1 VGRFRKILIANRGE
15 IALRIV
21 RACRALGIRSAA
33 IYSEADCDAPHVR
46 LADEAWP
53 CGPARA
59 TESYLDRDRVVSL
72 ARHCG
77 AEAIHPGYGFLSE
90 NAAFAE
96 AAAAAGL
103 VFIGPSPEVLR
114 TMGLKIPSRERM
126 RRAGV
131 PVVPGSPEIRD
142 LGAARR
148 RAEELGYPV
157 LVKASAGGGGRGMR
171 RVESESALERASEA
185 ARSEAGS
192 AFGDDAIYLEKVLRE
207 PRHIEIQILADGR
220 GGIVHLGERD
230 CSIQRRHQKL
240 VEEAPAFGVDPGLR
254 ARMGEAAVRAARAVD
269 YQGAGTCEFLLDAAG
284 EFYFLEMNTR
294 IQVEHPVTESVTG
307 IDLVELQIRIAAGEA
322 LPFEQP
328 QIAWEG
334 HAIEMRLYAEDPE
347 KGFLPSP
354 GRIAAW
360 SPPSG
365 PGIRLDGGVV
375 QGQTVSSHYDPLL
388 AKLIASGRDRE
399 QALARLEGALEELA
413 VAGIRTGLPF
423 LRRVVAHP
431 VFRAGGYDTGFI
443 ERHLAD
449 PPPPLSA
456 STRARV
462 LAAVALAVAGTD
474 VGTDAGSPAD
484 ADSGRQSGAGSGG
497 SDSGSDSGERVG
509 GGGALRCLAV
519 SIAREA
525 PERVEWRAGELPLEV
540 RVGDHALRLDGLWRD
555 GVLVTGVFEGE
566 VLRLSLVEKK
576 SRVYDVGLRDRV
588 LRVRCDGGP
597 SA

>member
-1 VGRFRKILIANRGE
+1 MFRKILIANRGE

-21 RACRALGIRSAA
+21 RACRALGIRSVA
-33 IYSEADCDAPHVR
+33 IYSEADRDAPHVR

-59 TESYLDRDRVVSL
+59 TESYLDRERVVGI
-72 ARHCG
+72 ARRCG
-77 AEAIHPGYGFLSE
+77 AEAVHPGYGFLSE

-96 AAAAAGL
+96 AVAAAGL

-131 PVVPGSPEIRD
+131 PVVPGGLAIED
-142 LGAARR
+142 LAAARR
-148 RAEELGYPV
+148 AAEELGYPV
-157 LVKASAGGGGRGMR
+157 FVKASAGGGGRGMR
-171 RVESESALERASEA
+171 RVETESALEPAIER
-185 ARSEAGS
+185 ARSEAES
-192 AFGDDAIYLEKVLRE
+192 AFGDGTVYLEKVLLE

-240 VEEAPAFGVDPGLR
+240 VEEAPAFGVDPALR

-269 YQGAGTCEFLLDAAG
+269 YEGAGTCEFLLDAAG
-284 EFYFLEMNTR
+284 DFYFLEMNTR

-307 IDLVELQIRIAAGEA
+307 IDLVEMQIRIAAGEP
-322 LPFEQP
+322 LPFEQS
-328 QIAWEG
+328 QIAWDG
-334 HAIEMRLYAEDPE
+334 HAIEVRVYAEDPE

-375 QGQTVSSHYDPLL
+375 EGQTVSSHYDPLL
-388 AKLIASGRDRE
+388 AKLIATGRDRE
-399 QALARLEGALEELA
+399 EALARLGGALEEFA

-431 VFRAGGYDTGFI
+431 VFCAGRYDTGFI

-449 PPPPLSA
+449 PPPPLPD

-462 LAAVALAVAGTD
+462 FAAVALAAADVRDGTD
-474 VGTDAGSPAD
+474 V
-484 ADSGRQSGAGSGG
+484 
-497 SDSGSDSGERVG
+497 
-509 GGGALRCLAV
+509 RCFEV
-519 SIAREA
+519 SIGKEE
-525 PERVEWRAGELPLEV
+525 PERVEWRADELPFEV
-540 RVGDHALRLDGLWRD
+540 RVGDHGLQVDDLWRN
-555 GVLVTGVFEGE
+555 GALLTGVFEGE
-566 VLRLSLVEKK
+566 GEVMRFSLVEKNDGL
-576 SRVYDVGLRDRV
+576 YEVGLRDRV
-588 LRVRCDGGP
+588 LRVRCDREG
-597 SA
+597 SV